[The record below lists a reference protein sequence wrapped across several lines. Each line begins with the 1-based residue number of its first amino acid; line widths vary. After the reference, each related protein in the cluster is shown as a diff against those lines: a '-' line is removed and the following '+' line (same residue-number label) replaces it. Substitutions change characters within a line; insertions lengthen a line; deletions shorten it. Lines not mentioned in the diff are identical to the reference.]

1 MAKEIFS
8 ITITHP
14 FEQSS
19 EGALRVSIGFNEQEA
34 IANINSSL
42 ASKNLKYRGDSP
54 LSYQYNNDGSV
65 TITGIAGTFIPD
77 APAIISVQI

>member
-8 ITITHP
+8 VTITHP

-19 EGALRVSIGFNEQEA
+19 EGAINVSIGFNEQEM
-34 IANINSSL
+34 IANINSLL
-42 ASKNLKYRGDSP
+42 ASKNLKYRGDSA

-65 TITGIAGTFIPD
+65 TITGIAGTFNSNAPD
-77 APAIISVQI
+77 ITYV